1 MRAFVGAS
9 ILAALS
15 LLATSD
21 AGLGFEQGA
30 SFTIL
35 PGTTMGLPFAYTGTP
50 GVYFYSLGN
59 YGTVNL
65 PHDVQP
71 NVGRGPA
78 SIKADVGDEVPAIVW
93 TTPWKLFGASYAVLV
108 SQPLVSVQA
117 YGEIPGVG
125 WHTSQAGGLRNTIV
139 APINLSWH
147 LGNGWN
153 VGAGL
158 NLSIPDARTTGVN
171 GLDSGGQPYWTLEPT
186 VGVSYLHNGFDL
198 SATLLYDFYT
208 ANRYSGVTN
217 GQALY
222 LDLTATKKFGHFE
235 IGPVAYM
242 ALQTTR
248 DTGGNP
254 LEFLATRGAVNSCE
268 PEPINVYNYC
278 VQAAKAGVGGKIG
291 YDFGQGELA
300 LIGSQSVYSHGQG
313 GSDGW
318 RIWTQFT
325 WKLYNDSGAAPAHAP
340 GATRISQ

>member
-1 MRAFVGAS
+1 MHAFVRAS
-9 ILAALS
+9 ILAAIS
-15 LLATSD
+15 VLATSD
-21 AGLGFEQGA
+21 VGFAFEQGA

-59 YGTVNL
+59 YGTFSL

-71 NVGRGPA
+71 NIGQGPGA
-78 SIKADVGDEVPAIVW
+78 LKIDVGDEVPAIVW
-93 TTPWKLFGASYAVLV
+93 TTPWKLFGASYAVLI
-108 SQPLVSVQA
+108 SQPAVSVQV
-117 YGEIPGVG
+117 YGPIPGAG
-125 WHTSQAGGLRNTIV
+125 WHTSEGGGFRNTIV

-153 VGAGL
+153 VGAGI
-158 NLSIPDARTTGVN
+158 NVSIPDARTTGVN

-186 VGVSYLHNGFDL
+186 FGVSYLHNGFDL

-208 ANRYSGVTN
+208 TNRYSGVTD

-242 ALQTTR
+242 AMQTTQDR
-248 DTGGNP
+248 GGNP
-254 LEFLATRGAVNSCE
+254 LEFIATRGKANSCE
-268 PEPINVYNYC
+268 PEPFNIYNYC

-291 YDFGQGELA
+291 YDFGGGELA
-300 LIGSQSVYSHGQG
+300 IIGTQTVLSHGQG
-313 GSDGW
+313 GGDGW

-325 WKLYNDSGAAPAHAP
+325 YKLYSDG
-340 GATRISQ
+340 TK